1 VSDESAAGSPGPL
14 RELVAMLASLRPE
27 RVSGDYAYCEL
38 PAGTPIPDLAICSF
52 REPEGTTVILPVAV
66 AAAAGFPVRF
76 EAAWITLGLDS
87 DLGAIGLTAAVSSA
101 LADVGIACN
110 VVAALRRDH
119 LFVPSSRGAE
129 AVQVLLNLRQTAG
142 TTTV

>member
-1 VSDESAAGSPGPL
+1 MNEARAAASAACL
-14 RELVAMLASLRPE
+14 RELVAMLASLRPV

-38 PAGTPIPDLAICSF
+38 PAGASIPDLAICSF

-66 AAAAGFPVRF
+66 AAAAEFPVRF
-76 EAAWITLGLDS
+76 EAAWITLGLDT

-101 LADVGIACN
+101 LADAGIACN

-119 LFVPSSRGAE
+119 LFVPASRSAD
-129 AVQVLLNLRQTAG
+129 AIQVLLNLRQTAG
-142 TTTV
+142 TTKV